1 MPLRVCLFALLL
13 VTIHF
18 TQAQQVPGPDTV
30 DLPVNIANHD
40 VDMVHTQKG
49 GLFNH
54 DSIPWPNPKYAFR
67 LSMLVPGA
75 GQIYNKGYWKPPI
88 IYAGFGVF
96 SYLILNHHSQ
106 FKAYRNSYIAKTT
119 RLRDDPFPQYGLSA
133 VQLQRNFH
141 RQNRD
146 MMFLLGAV
154 WYALNIVEAF
164 VDAHMKHFDVSE
176 GISMHVTPS
185 SVWVQGN
192 NSVKFSPGLRA
203 GICF

>member
-1 MPLRVCLFALLL
+1 MPIRVYLFALLL
-13 VTIHF
+13 VSILF
-18 TQAQQVPGPDTV
+18 TQAQQSPEPDTAV
-30 DLPVNIANHD
+30 VPVEVLNTDID
-40 VDMVHTQKG
+40 FSEPPKK

-67 LSMLVPGA
+67 LSALLPGA

-106 FKAYRNSYIAKTT
+106 FKAYRNSYISKTT
-119 RLRDDPFPQYGLSA
+119 QLRDDPFPQYSLSA

-176 GISMHVTPS
+176 EITLHVMPTP
-185 SVWVQGN
+185 VRLQGPGTAQ
-192 NSVKFSPGLRA
+192 FAPGLRA
-203 GICF
+203 GIRF